1 MFAGFFQC
9 ASRSRYVSQMSIL
22 CQSTIILTWLWEFG
36 ESVDSIYVTG
46 CRKPSLHSTQPRVIP
61 FSPEQTATPI
71 IFPPAKVLYD
81 EHRMPRNMAENNAES
96 NAEDKEWESE
106 LPFSGRARMSR
117 FFAWALTCQALCVTI
132 QACRKF
138 RNRIALLID
147 RLLEP
152 MLRCPKVSILLPSC

>member
-1 MFAGFFQC
+1 MFAEFFPVRQ
-9 ASRSRYVSQMSIL
+9 SRYVSQVSIL
-22 CQSTIILTWLWEFG
+22 CQSTTILTWLWTFG

-81 EHRMPRNMAENNAES
+81 EHRMPRNIAESNAES
-96 NAEDKEWESE
+96 NAEDKEWEFE

-147 RLLEP
+147 GLPEP